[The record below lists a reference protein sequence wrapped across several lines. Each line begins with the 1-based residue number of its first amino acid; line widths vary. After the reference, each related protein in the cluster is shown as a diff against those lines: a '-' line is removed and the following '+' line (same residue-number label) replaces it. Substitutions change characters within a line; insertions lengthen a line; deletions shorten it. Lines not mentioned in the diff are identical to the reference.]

1 LHTYSGVN
9 VAHPT
14 NEHFTSKNT
23 VSGLFCSYSAP
34 DFCEAASVP
43 NSLIKRLRG
52 RIAEAR
58 HDIEAIEIH
67 IASKDGASTSPEHI
81 EGLRGLQ
88 EMYRK
93 RIAQIDAEIPAP
105 PSAKDGNS

>member
-1 LHTYSGVN
+1 M
-9 VAHPT
+9 
-14 NEHFTSKNT
+14 
-23 VSGLFCSYSAP
+23 SGLFCSYYAA
-34 DFCEAASVP
+34 DFCESASVP

-67 IASKDGASTSPEHI
+67 IASKDGASSSPEHI

-93 RIAQIDAEIPAP
+93 RIAQIDAEILAP
-105 PSAKDGNS
+105 PLAKDGNS

>member
-1 LHTYSGVN
+1 M
-9 VAHPT
+9 
-14 NEHFTSKNT
+14 
-23 VSGLFCSYSAP
+23 SGLFCSSFAP
-34 DFCEAASVP
+34 DLCEAVTVP
-43 NSLIKRLRG
+43 NSSIRRLRG

-81 EGLRGLQ
+81 EGLRGFQ

-93 RIAQIDAEIPAP
+93 RIAGIDAEILASPLAQ
-105 PSAKDGNS
+105 DGNS

>member
-1 LHTYSGVN
+1 MPGS
-9 VAHPT
+9 
-14 NEHFTSKNT
+14 S
-23 VSGLFCSYSAP
+23 
-34 DFCEAASVP
+34 
-43 NSLIKRLRG
+43 IKRLRG

-81 EGLRGLQ
+81 QGLRGLQ

-93 RIAQIDAEIPAP
+93 RIAKIDAEILVSPL
-105 PSAKDGNS
+105 AKDGNS

>member
-1 LHTYSGVN
+1 M
-9 VAHPT
+9 
-14 NEHFTSKNT
+14 
-23 VSGLFCSYSAP
+23 SGLFCSYSAS
-34 DFCEAASVP
+34 DLCDAVTVP
-43 NSLIKRLRG
+43 NSLIKRLRA

-67 IASKDGASTSPEHI
+67 IASKDGASSSTEHI

-93 RIAQIDAEIPAP
+93 RIARIDAEILASPLAQ
-105 PSAKDGNS
+105 DGNS

>member
-1 LHTYSGVN
+1 
-9 VAHPT
+9 
-14 NEHFTSKNT
+14 

-43 NSLIKRLRG
+43 DSLIKRLRG

-93 RIAQIDAEIPAP
+93 RIAQIDAEILAP
-105 PSAKDGNS
+105 PLAKDGNS